1 MEIIE
6 KTTLVNN
13 IKNFLVSNKFKN
25 TTKEKPKRN
34 KMKHLIPKKNK
45 RKK

>member
-6 KTTLVNN
+6 KTTLANSV
-13 IKNFLVSNKFKN
+13 KNFLVSNKFKN
-25 TTKEKPKRN
+25 ITKEKPKRN
-34 KMKHLIPKKNK
+34 QMKHLIPKKNK